1 MGSSIATT
9 HKAATFARI
18 NPMTTPYLE
27 TAPERAQI
35 DALPGATVLEF
46 GTNWC
51 SVCRAA
57 QPAITQALDGQAIR
71 HIKVEDGSGRKLG
84 RSFGVKLWPTLDLP
98 ERRRRGRARGTP
110 PPGAG
115 GERRAVTHPARLIKR
130 GHRGGA
136 CGNPPTQSAYSPLL
150 LSA

>member
-27 TAPERAQI
+27 AAPERAQI

-57 QPAITQALDGQAIR
+57 QPAIRQALQGQAIR

-84 RSFGVKLWPTLDLP
+84 RSFGVKLWPTLIFLKDGAEAARVVRPRQAQEVSDALSRILP
-98 ERRRRGRARGTP
+98 A
-110 PPGAG
+110 
-115 GERRAVTHPARLIKR
+115 
-130 GHRGGA
+130 
-136 CGNPPTQSAYSPLL
+136 
-150 LSA
+150 